1 MPDIIR
7 PTGYDTREMFV
18 DMGDST
24 HARRVAIGGGGA
36 TGKGDLTIDAW
47 GAQKVS
53 LPHSL
58 LHGLFTFDI
67 PPTIWMLWHN
77 TTNVAT
83 STNIASVGGVAQITA
98 NATQPVVRLE
108 SRECPRYQPNRG
120 HLFST
125 ALWLPA
131 KTNAGVRDFGLFTNE
146 NGVFFRLKSDG
157 KLYAVLR
164 RASVEVREELIDT
177 SALAGFDVE
186 KNNIYDI
193 QFQWRSAGNYH
204 FFIGDPATGVQKR
217 VHTFDNLG
225 KLSTASLEDPAL
237 PVAYKATRTT
247 QDVVMNVACADVTSE
262 NGAKAVYQYDSAF
275 AEALSINGTNLHVIT
290 VRSPLLI
297 NGKTNTRTVQLA
309 RINFSSTTAATFK
322 VWTGNNPAAITGG
335 TFVGIGNGS
344 FIETNSPDT
353 VAGAVRATS
362 VNVALMKN
370 IVAVPVQA
378 ANPRSMDNPMP
389 GLITFPIVRGEYIVV
404 TCSASPATTVSTVI
418 EWGEVI

>member
-1 MPDIIR
+1 
-7 PTGYDTREMFV
+7 
-18 DMGDST
+18 
-24 HARRVAIGGGGA
+24 
-36 TGKGDLTIDAW
+36 
-47 GAQKVS
+47 
-53 LPHSL
+53 
-58 LHGLFTFDI
+58 
-67 PPTIWMLWHN
+67 
-77 TTNVAT
+77 
-83 STNIASVGGVAQITA
+83 
-98 NATQPVVRLE
+98 
-108 SRECPRYQPNRG
+108 
-120 HLFST
+120 
-125 ALWLPA
+125 
-131 KTNAGVRDFGLFTNE
+131 VRDFGLFTNE

-157 KLYAVLR
+157 QLYAVLR

-217 VHTFDNLG
+217 VHTFDNVG
-225 KLSTASLEDPAL
+225 KLNTASLEDPAL
-237 PVAYKATRTT
+237 PAAFKATRTT

-297 NGKTNTRTVQLA
+297 GGKTNTRTVQLA
-309 RINFSSTTAATFK
+309 RINFSSTNAATFK

-335 TFVGIGNGS
+335 TVVGIGNGS

-404 TCSASPATTVSTVI
+404 TCSASPATVVSTVI

>member
-1 MPDIIR
+1 MTDIIR
-7 PTGYDTREMFV
+7 PSGYDTKETFV
-18 DMGDST
+18 DMGDGT
-24 HARRVAIGGGGA
+24 HAKRVAIGGGGA

-67 PPTIWMLWHN
+67 PPTVWLLWHGA
-77 TTNVAT
+77 TNVAT
-83 STNIASVGGVAQITA
+83 STNISSVGGVAQITA
-98 NATQPVVRLE
+98 NAAQPVVRLE

-125 ALWLPA
+125 AMWLPA
-131 KTNAGVRDFGLFTNE
+131 KTNAGVRDFGLFTAE

-164 RASVEVREELIDT
+164 RAGAEVREELIDT
-177 SALAGFDVE
+177 SVLTGFDVE

-204 FFIGDPATGVQKR
+204 FFIGDPSTGVQKR

-225 KLSTASLEDPAL
+225 KLTSASLENPAL
-237 PVAYKATRTT
+237 PVAFKATRTT

-262 NGAKAVYQYDSAF
+262 NGTKAVYQYDSAF
-275 AEALSINGTNLHVIT
+275 AEAVSINGTNLHVIV

-297 NGKTNTRTVQLA
+297 NGKTNTRAVQIA
-309 RINFSSTTAATFK
+309 RLNFSSTTAATFK

-344 FIETNSPDT
+344 YIETNSPDT
-353 VAGAVRATS
+353 VAGAVRSTS

-370 IVAVPVQA
+370 VVSVPVQA
-378 ANPRSMDNPMP
+378 LNPRGFENPAP
-389 GLITFPIVRGEYIVV
+389 GLITFPVVRGEYIVV
-404 TCSASPATTVSTVI
+404 TCTATSAVVSAVV

>member
-7 PTGYDTREMFV
+7 PSGYGTKETYV
-18 DMGDST
+18 DMGDGT
-24 HARRVAIGGGGA
+24 HAKRVAIGGGGA

-53 LPHSL
+53 LPQSL

-67 PPTIWMLWHN
+67 PPTTWLLWHG

-83 STNIASVGGVAQITA
+83 STNIVSAGGVAQITA
-98 NATQPVVRLE
+98 NTTQPVVRLE

-131 KTNAGVRDFGLFTNE
+131 KTNNGIRDFGLFTNE
-146 NGVFFRLKSDG
+146 NGVFFRLKADG

-164 RASVEVREELIDT
+164 RAGTEVREELIDT
-177 SALAGFDVE
+177 SVLTGFDVE

-204 FFIGDPATGVQKR
+204 FYIGDPATGVQKR

-225 KLSTASLEDPAL
+225 KLTSASLENPAL
-237 PVAYKATRTT
+237 PVTFKATRTT
-247 QDVVMNVACADVTSE
+247 QDVVMHVACADVTSE
-262 NGAKAVYQYDSAF
+262 NGTRAVYQYDSAF
-275 AEALSINGTNLHVIT
+275 AEALAVNGTNVRVLV

-297 NGKTNTRTVQLA
+297 GGKTNTRTVQLA

-335 TFVGIGNGS
+335 TFVSIGNGS
-344 FIETNSPDT
+344 YIETDSPDT
-353 VAGAVRATS
+353 VAGAVRVTS

-370 IVAVPVQA
+370 VVAVPVQA
-378 ANPRSMDNPMP
+378 LNPRSFENPAP
-389 GLITFPIVRGEYIVV
+389 GLITFPVVRGEYIVI
-404 TCSASPATTVSTVI
+404 TCTATSATVSTVI